1 MGGILLNGMSDGKE
15 TPPRWRAPPPCG
27 EVGANRTQMT
37 QVCLCELLSKDWL
50 RNPDQAESF
59 PMLCLTRSLWGTE
72 ASGIRP
78 QIFASPSMPSQGL
91 RYRETPASCIPL
103 LWTAAEE
110 EAGPLQPAGCP
121 LDHEEEQPLQWLL
134 CSLMALVEGIEQ
146 EVSSGQEELGI
157 RMQPF
162 CSA

>member
-1 MGGILLNGMSDGKE
+1 
-15 TPPRWRAPPPCG
+15 
-27 EVGANRTQMT
+27 
-37 QVCLCELLSKDWL
+37 
-50 RNPDQAESF
+50 
-59 PMLCLTRSLWGTE
+59 MLCLTRSLWGTE

-78 QIFASPSMPSQGL
+78 QIFASPSLPSQGL
-91 RYRETPASCIPL
+91 GYRKTPASCVL
-103 LWTAAEE
+103 LLRTVAEE

-121 LDHEEEQPLQWLL
+121 LDHEEEQTLQLPRLEWLL